1 MDLKTVDAMIR
12 QHNLR
17 CSALR
22 FVRRAIVAWLVT
34 ATFSALAHDTWFEAK
49 RRTVQGGIIVAL
61 GTGNRFPVQ
70 EYPISAEQ
78 VKQHGCRQSSGSVPF
93 AAVTNSSTAL
103 LLCASPASRDP
114 VTCWA
119 QLISF
124 DIELPKDKIE
134 TYLAEIHASQAVR
147 EAWLAIKARGLP
159 WKERYTKHAR
169 IEFAGDTQTDP
180 SVQQAPPIE
189 IGMDVILE
197 SGLQPIRAGDPL
209 VFQVRRDGTPLAD
222 FEVELLSDR
231 HDVSIWRKTDPHG
244 RIRVEVPLSG
254 RWVLRG
260 TDLRLSQTHPDTW
273 ESRFVTLAFDV
284 ETSQPTP

>member
-1 MDLKTVDAMIR
+1 MDLKRVDAMTR
-12 QHNLR
+12 QHKL
-17 CSALR
+17 CCLALR
-22 FVRRAIVAWLVT
+22 FVRRAFVAWLVT

-49 RRTVQGGIIVAL
+49 RRTVQGDIIVAL

-78 VKQHGCRQSSGSVPF
+78 VKQHGCLQGGSAIAF

-103 LLCASPASRDP
+103 LLRASPVNRDP

-119 QLISF
+119 QLIPF
-124 DIELPKDKIE
+124 DIELPTDKIE
-134 TYLAEIHASQAVR
+134 IYLAEIHASQSVR
-147 EAWLAIKARGLP
+147 EAWSAIQARGLP

-169 IEFAGDTQTDP
+169 IEFAGDAQVDP
-180 SVQQAPPIE
+180 ATQQAQPVE
-189 IGMDVILE
+189 MGMDVILE
-197 SGLQPIRAGDPL
+197 SGLQPIRAGDDL
-209 VFQVRRDGTPLAD
+209 VFQVRREGVPLVD

-231 HDVSIWRKTDPHG
+231 HHVSIWRKTDPHG
-244 RIRVEVPLSG
+244 RIRVEVPLPG

-284 ETSQPTP
+284 GTSQPTP